1 MKCRSLVCFLW
12 PALLGSLAL
21 AGEKGETQPV
31 IIREVQPE
39 YPPDLEKA
47 YTIDPV
53 QVELTVDEEGK
64 PFSLT
69 AKGALPDN
77 VVRAISQ
84 WRYRPAKVG
93 GRNVGF
99 RAVLTVPTR
108 RPLTQQSE
116 KSLRRMWQP
125 ATKELSDLLKTGAA
139 LDAAGAAQTE
149 QNLDADPEATE
160 SRRITLLAYYANAVS
175 KGAILDDTR
184 TARARHLAWLVQNHP
199 DASFLGSPLAIINA
213 TGEPLADSAGYDQIR
228 RLWLNQLRLQPESI
242 QIAEHATNFL
252 RVGDPDLTEQALAP
266 WVGKNAAAVVWLG
279 DLYGLAALGVT
290 SLDPKTGFPSSA
302 ATQLPES
309 PFARRARAAFSST
322 NDTRVLFSGLAA
334 VSLAGRALAKSGNL
348 PAGYMGLCEELLSR
362 AKQVFPET
370 AASCGAERPLPE
382 ENKRLFQG
390 PVQRIRVGGPVQQA
404 NLIKQPRPMYPQ
416 DAKARH
422 IEGAVRFNAIIGKD
436 GKIQSLILISGTLP
450 FYESARAAVLQWEYK
465 PTLLNGEPVEVATV
479 IDVNYALSGR

>member
-1 MKCRSLVCFLW
+1 MKCSLLVCFLG

-39 YPPDLEKA
+39 YSPDLEKT

-69 AKGALPDN
+69 AKGPLPDN

-99 RAVLTVPTR
+99 RVVLTVPTR

-116 KSLRRMWQP
+116 KSLRRTWQP
-125 ATKELSDLLKTGAA
+125 ATKELSDLLKSGAA
-139 LDAAGAAQTE
+139 LDAAGAAQIE
-149 QNLDADPEATE
+149 QSFDADPEATE
-160 SRRITLLAYYANAVS
+160 SRRITLLTYYANAVS
-175 KGAILDDTR
+175 KGASLEETR

-199 DASFLGSPLAIINA
+199 DTAFLGSPLAIVNA
-213 TGEPLADSAGYDQIR
+213 TGEPLADSGGYDQIR

-242 QIAEHATNFL
+242 EVAEHATNFL
-252 RVGDPDLTEQALAP
+252 RVADPDQTEQALAP
-266 WVGKNAAAVVWLG
+266 WVGKNAGAVVWLG

-302 ATQLPES
+302 ATQLAES
-309 PFARRARAAFSST
+309 PFARKARSAFSST
-322 NDTRVLFSGLAA
+322 NDARVLFSGLTA

-348 PAGYMGLCEELLSR
+348 PSGYTGLCEAVLS
-362 AKQVFPET
+362 QMLPET
-370 AASCGAERPLPE
+370 AASCDAAAPLPE
-382 ENKRLFQG
+382 ENLRIFQG
-390 PVQRIRVGGPVQQA
+390 PVQRIRVGGAVQQA
-404 NLIKQPRPMYPQ
+404 NLIKQPRPVYPQ
-416 DAKARH
+416 EAKSRR
-422 IEGAVRFNAIIGKD
+422 IVGAVRFNAIIGKD
-436 GKIQSLILISGTLP
+436 GKIQSLILISGTLL
-450 FYESARAAVLQWEYK
+450 FMSLRELQLY
-465 PTLLNGEPVEVATV
+465 
-479 IDVNYALSGR
+479 SGSISPLC

>member
-1 MKCRSLVCFLW
+1 MKCRLLVCLLG

-21 AGEKGETQPV
+21 SGEKGETQPV

-39 YPPDLEKA
+39 YPPDLEKT

-84 WRYRPAKVG
+84 WRYRPAKVD

-116 KSLRRMWQP
+116 KSLRRSWQP
-125 ATKELSDLLKTGAA
+125 ATKELSELLRAGVA
-139 LDAAGAAQTE
+139 LDAAGAAQIE
-149 QNLDADPEATE
+149 QSLDADPGDTA
-160 SRRITLLAYYANAVS
+160 SRRITLLAYYANAVG
-175 KGAILDDTR
+175 KGASLEDTR

-199 DASFLGSPLAIINA
+199 DAPFLGSPLAIINA
-213 TGEPLADSAGYDQIR
+213 TGEPLADSAGYHQIQ

-252 RVGDPDLTEQALAP
+252 RVADPDQTEQALAP
-266 WVGKNAAAVVWLG
+266 WVARNAEAVVWLG

-290 SLDPKTGFPSSA
+290 SIDPKTGFASSA

-309 PFARRARAAFSST
+309 PFARKSRAAFSST
-322 NDTRVLFSGLAA
+322 NDARVLFSGLAA

-348 PAGYMGLCEELLSR
+348 PSAYMGLCEQLLNR
-362 AKQVFPET
+362 AKQLLPET
-370 AASCGAERPLPE
+370 AASCDSEAPLPE

-390 PVQRIRVGGPVQQA
+390 PVQRIRIGGAIQQA
-404 NLIKQPRPMYPQ
+404 NLVKQARPIYPQ
-416 DAKARH
+416 EAKSRH
-422 IEGAVRFNAIIGKD
+422 IQGAVRFNAIIGKN
-436 GKIQSLILISGTLP
+436 GRIQSLILISGTLP

-465 PTLLNGEPVEVATV
+465 PTLLNGQPVEVATV
-479 IDVNYALSGR
+479 IDVNYTLSPR